1 MPTFARRS
9 AVVERLR
16 RLLFTPSKLLTVG
29 ALALTFATAD
39 AALAQTSG
47 VVVGTLAN
55 RDYNVA
61 DYADSTLDLTGA
73 RYDINTTYDST
84 ITLGGGTLKLSTGTS
99 GPVYDAENETLYM
112 RGLFKYLDVLT
123 PEEEQA
129 CAQYHSYYEWYYDG
143 PISRYV
149 EVAGHHID
157 ASAGGEIYVSNTF
170 NQNFDMPSYVQD
182 TLGVYMNTQKI
193 DGSFVKSGEGTLT
206 LQTYE
211 VSLDADGQPQ
221 TVQIGKTQV
230 AGDLT
235 VNGGTLNIFGE
246 GDYQNVRTESLGMLY
261 LDCGSHTINGNFEN
275 NGYALLAYT
284 PDADGAPNKYVV
296 MGDLNNTGALYN
308 YSVLQLT
315 SGNHH
320 ITGTLQNNGYTNFY
334 GGTYSI
340 DGSITNNGIITFT
353 EGSHAI
359 KGNGYIQNDYM
370 INNYGKL
377 YIAGT
382 ETDASDGFT
391 INGGTFVNYGDTG
404 LIHGSSTIAST
415 CINYGYLTL
424 LNGNHTIDGRVDNQG
439 TLSFHDGNHTVTGYI
454 INGAINS
461 PEATLYFIG
470 SNTVIEGT
478 IYNYGNVH
486 FGAGRHTVNS
496 IANIQG
502 NVYAISEDDASAP
515 AIFTNRITSV
525 EGRWYSW
532 GNVEYQGDLTIQ
544 NGYAT
549 FGRNT
554 YGQGQNTFHN
564 GTRLLLEQSIV
575 DANASCLGVEVQLS
589 ADSDLRYSNIIQG
602 METGENNAFYL
613 TYNEYRIPTFLEWNA
628 GRNNIATAISS
639 NNIINKAIYSEK
651 GSNIGFFTFGKEN
664 VEVGKSVNGY
674 TVVIDSNS
682 EDLFQHHGDTA
693 IYNAFVTVAGNT
705 NFGVK
710 DNNYFVVYGE
720 SYRLL
725 SAENGQ
731 YEWEVDSSG
740 MLGFYRNGE
749 TAPNLAPSITS
760 NLVIFH
766 EGGGY
771 NKPDESVDYTNGARI
786 WLDTVYRDKTGAV
799 AQVDHKLGAI
809 HAGHIIFGYQTQ
821 VWYDGISSVA
831 SNVEMTF
838 DLDAEKSI
846 QYGDTNAFSN
856 GDDSALHEATKEEI
870 ESVFGAAQLVDATFT
885 QTSANSAAGVVTVRA
900 KDVADYAAEQNMSER
915 ERELAAKLD
924 GARLEEGRALGF
936 YDALYNEADQGKVRQ
951 TIHNLSLLG
960 YNMLNAQGH
969 FGNPTSSFFGGSS
982 VSGEAKRGQPA
993 ERDWDSLDLNQQ
1005 TQESVVEQTTYEPKR
1020 SLWAAYAHTS
1030 VDGDDYEFGGVTTR
1044 GYELRRD
1051 GVIGGVRRQI
1061 DATTS
1066 AGLFFGVSSPEI
1078 QSANDLEGGYGVV
1091 GSQMEMT
1098 DFQFAGHFEKVL
1110 ADVWELAVYVGGGS
1124 QSMDW
1129 ERFADF
1135 GPDAGGLYRYE
1146 AEGTG
1151 NTVTGTIY
1159 LSYRA
1164 DVGDALVLRPTIGVD
1179 SEHSWLYGFSETATV
1194 ANAGSASVLLNPYMD
1209 MFAQSYSYTKTYY
1222 NRNTARAGVSLAYSD
1237 PRHGLVGLNGRVF
1250 YGYKLGGDDAP
1261 ELTYYSDAYRWE
1273 DMASH
1278 EMGAGSLNVGGG
1290 GFIHLNPIKTL
1301 TATGDVNA
1309 IWYKNAQTF
1318 NVTGGVSYRF

>member
-1 MPTFARRS
+1 MSPAVSRS

-16 RLLFTPSKLLTVG
+16 RVLFSPSKALAVG
-29 ALALTFATAD
+29 ALALTFATAGTAFGQTYTMPNVD
-39 AALAQTSG
+39 VSVAEYDNILYLADFY
-47 VVVGTLAN
+47 A
-55 RDYNVA
+55 YN
-61 DYADSTLDLTGA
+61 DPSQ
-73 RYDINTTYDST
+73 TYDKT
-84 ITLGGGTLKLSTGTS
+84 ITLDGGTIVLSTGTTAPIYS
-99 GPVYDAENETLYM
+99 PETQTLHM
-112 RGLFKYLDVLT
+112 WGLFNPQFYAGNAGQEADSAEYMVSMYKGLGVDLEAIYG
-123 PEEEQA
+123 
-129 CAQYHSYYEWYYDG
+129 G
-143 PISRYV
+143 PISKVV
-149 EVAGHHID
+149 EHNGH
-157 ASAGGEIYVSNTF
+157 F
-170 NQNFDMPSYVQD
+170 LDM
-182 TLGVYMNTQKI
+182 
-193 DGSFVKSGEGTLT
+193 
-206 LQTYE
+206 
-211 VSLDADGQPQ
+211 
-221 TVQIGKTQV
+221 
-230 AGDLT
+230 
-235 VNGGTLNIFGE
+235 
-246 GDYQNVRTESLGMLY
+246 
-261 LDCGSHTINGNFEN
+261 
-275 NGYALLAYT
+275 
-284 PDADGAPNKYVV
+284 
-296 MGDLNNTGALYN
+296 
-308 YSVLQLT
+308 
-315 SGNHH
+315 
-320 ITGTLQNNGYTNFY
+320 
-334 GGTYSI
+334 
-340 DGSITNNGIITFT
+340 
-353 EGSHAI
+353 
-359 KGNGYIQNDYM
+359 
-370 INNYGKL
+370 
-377 YIAGT
+377 
-382 ETDASDGFT
+382 SDG
-391 INGGTFVNYGDTG
+391 GVVYV
-404 LIHGSSTIAST
+404 
-415 CINYGYLTL
+415 
-424 LNGNHTIDGRVDNQG
+424 LN
-439 TLSFHDGNHTVTGYI
+439 S
-454 INGAINS
+454 
-461 PEATLYFIG
+461 
-470 SNTVIEGT
+470 
-478 IYNYGNVH
+478 
-486 FGAGRHTVNS
+486 
-496 IANIQG
+496 
-502 NVYAISEDDASAP
+502 
-515 AIFTNRITSV
+515 
-525 EGRWYSW
+525 
-532 GNVEYQGDLTIQ
+532 
-544 NGYAT
+544 
-549 FGRNT
+549 
-554 YGQGQNTFHN
+554 
-564 GTRLLLEQSIV
+564 
-575 DANASCLGVEVQLS
+575 QLS
-589 ADSDLRYSNIIQG
+589 ADDKLGQFVDMCGVVVSPQEINGDFMLAGNGTLLFTAAETEYKRDGDQLIAENNYYGKTTFNGSMNILGGMAVVCGDSEFNGPVTVFGYMADAQLDVNSGNHIFHDNVVAEAGALNFRGEDGGKIVLEKDVIVGGGRLYSIGDVEYRGNVLITSAPDAPSFAMFTRTIMDDVSDG
-602 METGENNAFYL
+602 TATFGENSVVNLVGSAIYKDDKVVGYSLNAFANVDCLKTDVSVFGAALNYCNVDQQTQDFGL
-613 TYNEYRIPTFLEWNA
+613 ANKFYVTYDENQSPTFLEWEA
-628 GRNNIATAISS
+628 GR
-639 NNIINKAIYSEK
+639 
-651 GSNIGFFTFGKEN
+651 SNIEN
-664 VEVGKSVNGY
+664 ALANGNVIDRDINGY
-674 TVVIDSNS
+674 EGHVAFTTVGAQYVASGETANGYSVVIDAKNQ
-682 EDLFQHHGDTA
+682 DDYAYQMFGYTGD
-693 IYNAFVTVAGNT
+693 AFVERAFTVIQGDT
-705 NFGVK
+705 NFGANGG
-710 DNNYFVVYGE
+710 DNKFSVWGETYFQLSDDGADGSLWSVE
-720 SYRLL
+720 SC
-725 SAENGQ
+725 
-731 YEWEVDSSG
+731 G
-740 MLGFYRNGE
+740 MLGFTRGDE
-749 TAPNLAPSITS
+749 TDPTKAPSVTAAS
-760 NLVIFH
+760 VQFNN
-766 EGGGY
+766 GY
-771 NKPDESVDYTNGARI
+771 DYDYNVGDAYDGRTIEQIVTGGARLWI
-786 WLDTVYRDKTGAV
+786 DTSYRDANGNA
-799 AQVDHKLGAI
+799 AQVDRKLGAI
-809 HAGHIIFGYQTQ
+809 HADSLVLGEQTKI
-821 VWYDGISSVA
+821 WYDAISSVDSDVA
-831 SNVEMTF
+831 LTFELDAKTIKIDRSKYAPGQGTTDVTF
-838 DLDAEKSI
+838 DIVDATPE
-846 QYGDTNAFSN
+846 DVEN
-856 GDDSALHEATKEEI
+856 L
-870 ESVFGAAQLVDATFT
+870 FGAAQLVDATFT

-1273 DMASH
+1273 DMTSH

-1290 GFIHLNPIKTL
+1290 GFIHLNPLKTL